1 VSAVGNPDLHGWCG
15 RSLNVDLYRG
25 SSEVSPVLAE
35 TLRTYIG
42 GRGLGA
48 YMMLESRV
56 YEKDP
61 LGPDNPIVIAN
72 GPITGMKAPTAG
84 RFSAST
90 RSPLTGALLDCNC
103 GGPFGIALK
112 RKGWDCLRVDGCCAE
127 PSYLLVDGAL
137 DDARA
142 DVLPAKD
149 LWGLDVPSSL
159 GRLAEMHPGCQA
171 LVIGPA
177 GENGVLFAT
186 AVTNRGRS
194 LGRGG
199 FGTVMGAKKLK
210 AIVIT
215 GDDAH
220 KPAPADADGFDFVVY
235 EAQKMLKASPI
246 TSRGLPEFGTSVL
259 VNVLNQAGAL
269 PTRNYRES
277 QFELAESICGETLR
291 RDFVTGHSACTLCPI
306 GCTRKSRTAH
316 GSGHG
321 PEYET
326 VWAFGADCGVGDLD
340 AIIEAS
346 YACNRLGL
354 DTITMGATIACAMEL
369 TEEGCITD
377 GPRFGDGQ
385 GFVDLIEATANVQG
399 LGSDLALGSRRL
411 AERYLRPELSM
422 TVKSL
427 ELPAYD
433 PRGIKGQG
441 LAYATS
447 NRGGCHLRAN
457 MTGPEVL
464 GVPKMI
470 DRFATLGKAGLLINL
485 QDLNAVLDS
494 LVVCKFAAFAVGEGY
509 WARMLSAAT
518 GERFEPQDLMRVGE
532 RIWNLERLFNN
543 AAGFTREDDSLPPR
557 LVNEPVR
564 EGPSQGHTVDL
575 QPMLDEYYTSRGWT
589 RDGQPRRRK
598 LEDLGLVALADKAS
612 AAAT

>member
-1 VSAVGNPDLHGWCG
+1 
-15 RSLNVDLYRG
+15 
-25 SSEVSPVLAE
+25 
-35 TLRTYIG
+35 
-42 GRGLGA
+42 
-48 YMMLESRV
+48 MMLESSV
-56 YEKDP
+56 YNKDP
-61 LGPDNPIVIAN
+61 LGPENPIIIAN
-72 GPITGMKAPTAG
+72 GPLTGMKAPTAG

-103 GGPFGIALK
+103 GGPFGVALK
-112 RKGWDCLRVDGCCAE
+112 RKGYDCLRIDGCCAE
-127 PSYLLVDGAL
+127 PSYVLVEGSLEDP
-137 DDARA
+137 R
-142 DVLPAKD
+142 VEIRPAKS
-149 LWGLDVPSSL
+149 LWGQDVPSSL
-159 GRLAEMHPGCQA
+159 DQLEEMHPGSQA

-186 AVTNRGRS
+186 AVTNRRRS

-199 FGTVMGAKKLK
+199 FGTVMGSKKLK
-210 AIVIT
+210 AIVLA
-215 GDDAH
+215 GEEGH
-220 KPAPADADGFDFVVY
+220 KPVPADAEGFDFVVY
-235 EAQKMLKASPI
+235 EAQKMLKSSPI

-269 PTRNYRES
+269 PTRNYRDS

-291 RDFVTGHSACTLCPI
+291 RDFVTGHSACPQCPI
-306 GCTRKSRTAH
+306 GCTRKSRTAS
-316 GSGHG
+316 GSGDG

-326 VWAFGADCGVGDLD
+326 VWAFGADCGVGDLN

-369 TEEGCITD
+369 TGEGLIAE
-377 GPRFGDGQ
+377 GPRFGDGDRLVA
-385 GFVDLIEATANVQG
+385 FVEATAYLQG

-411 AERYLRPELSM
+411 AERHARPELSM

-457 MTGPEVL
+457 MTGPEIL
-464 GVPKMI
+464 GLPKMI

-518 GERFEPQDLMRVGE
+518 GEPFEPQDLVRTGE
-532 RIWNLERLFNN
+532 RIWNIERLFNN

-557 LVNEPVR
+557 LLNEPVKA
-564 EGPSQGHTVDL
+564 GPAKGHTVDL
-575 QPMLDEYYTSRGWT
+575 QPMLDEYYTSRGW
-589 RDGQPRRRK
+589 DDHGQPRRRK
-598 LEDLGLVALADKAS
+598 IEDLDLLELAEHAGLS
-612 AAAT
+612 STR